1 MEGLSICRNGPKISH
16 LFFADD
22 NIIFCKATLEECNA
36 LQKILPVY
44 EKASGQQLNRT
55 KTSLFFSSNTPEE
68 VKEEI
73 KNRVRAQVI
82 QQHEKFLG
90 LLSLAGR
97 NKWNSYKEIKERLG
111 KKLAGW
117 KEKLL
122 SKVGKEV
129 LIKAVAQAIPTY
141 TMNCFKIT
149 DSLCDELTSL
159 IRNFGGVR
167 NKMRGRWLGLVGTNY
182 VNPRQPMEWVFIK

>member
-90 LLSLAGR
+90 LPSLAGR

-129 LIKAVAQAIPTY
+129 LIKAVA
-141 TMNCFKIT
+141 
-149 DSLCDELTSL
+149 
-159 IRNFGGVR
+159 
-167 NKMRGRWLGLVGTNY
+167 
-182 VNPRQPMEWVFIK
+182 

>member
-1 MEGLSICRNGPKISH
+1 MEGLSICRHGPKISH

-122 SKVGKEV
+122 SKAGK
-129 LIKAVAQAIPTY
+129 
-141 TMNCFKIT
+141 
-149 DSLCDELTSL
+149 
-159 IRNFGGVR
+159 
-167 NKMRGRWLGLVGTNY
+167 
-182 VNPRQPMEWVFIK
+182 